1 MFFGTSKDVTLGPTA
16 IMSLLTISIIDPDNQ
31 LDPYE
36 RVPLAILL
44 TLLSG
49 LVQFALGILNLGFL
63 IDFIPRPVISGF
75 TSAAAITIA
84 FGQVKSLFGVT
95 VKVRRQFIYCV
106 YDTIKAVVNM
116 NWMPWDFVLGLFCI
130 GLVLFLRYFKT
141 HNESIQENLR
151 KKYAKLSW
159 FQIIAHKFLWV
170 LCTGRNAVII
180 FIGGLIGL
188 SIVEYNGGFYN
199 LPMTLVKYETEG
211 ELPDFIV
218 PNVTISNIKT
228 LGAGIVSAPLI
239 GFLESIAIS
248 KAFARQN
255 MYIINPTQELIAL
268 GQQKQKYVVFLLN
281 W

>member
-116 NWMPWDFVLGLFCI
+116 NWM
-130 GLVLFLRYFKT
+130 
-141 HNESIQENLR
+141 
-151 KKYAKLSW
+151 
-159 FQIIAHKFLWV
+159 
-170 LCTGRNAVII
+170 
-180 FIGGLIGL
+180 
-188 SIVEYNGGFYN
+188 
-199 LPMTLVKYETEG
+199 
-211 ELPDFIV
+211 
-218 PNVTISNIKT
+218 
-228 LGAGIVSAPLI
+228 
-239 GFLESIAIS
+239 
-248 KAFARQN
+248 
-255 MYIINPTQELIAL
+255 
-268 GQQKQKYVVFLLN
+268 
-281 W
+281 